1 MAAPTTNAR
10 GAGYWNGAVGH
21 NWVALQSLIGDVF
34 TSVTK
39 LSFDAAAARPG
50 DRVVDIGCGTGD
62 TLLEFAGVVGP
73 SGAVLGVDI
82 SVPMLGFAEHRVKE
96 SGYTNISFARADAT
110 TYAFEPHS
118 ADLVYS
124 RFGVMFFD
132 DPVKAFANIR
142 GGMKASGRLVF
153 VCFRT
158 MPESSWYQVPLEA
171 ARPHLPPQPPAD
183 PMAPGMF
190 TFASEPRVRSILASA
205 GFHDI
210 QVKAADVPM
219 HGKDVEHAM
228 TFATQVGPVSALLAA
243 GSEEQRK
250 IATDAVQKALAASLG
265 ADGRGL
271 GVGLWLVSA
280 LA

>member
-1 MAAPTTNAR
+1 MAAPTTNPR
-10 GAGYWNGAVGH
+10 GAGYWNSAAGH
-21 NWVALQSLIGDVF
+21 SWVALQSLIGDVF

-39 LSFDAAAARPG
+39 LSFDAAAAKPG

-62 TLLEFAGVVGP
+62 TLLDFAGVVGP
-73 SGAVLGVDI
+73 AGAVLGVDI
-82 SVPMLGFAEHRVKE
+82 SVPMLGFAEHRVRE
-96 SGYTNISFARADAT
+96 AGYANISVARADAT
-110 TYAFEPHS
+110 TYAFEPHA

-132 DPVKAFANIR
+132 DPVTAFANIR
-142 GGMKASGRLVF
+142 TGMKAGGRLVF

-158 MPESSWYQVPLEA
+158 MPESSWYRVPLEA
-171 ARPHLPPQPPAD
+171 ARPHLPPLPPAD
-183 PMAPGMF
+183 PTAPGMF
-190 TFASEPRVRSILASA
+190 TFASEPRVRTILASA

-219 HGKDVEHAM
+219 HGKDVERAM
-228 TFATQVGPVSALLAA
+228 TFATQLGPVAALLAA
-243 GSEEQRK
+243 GSDEQRK
-250 IATDAVQKALAASLG
+250 IATDAVRRALAASLG

-280 LA
+280 RA